1 MTRTDAYIDTSAL
14 AKWYVVEAQS
24 DAITEYLRRHG
35 PVAISNLTLVEF
47 RSVMARKRA
56 NGDLSPAKESMVNAS
71 FLNDIA
77 SSFLVERDISRRTY
91 EAAAQLV
98 NGYCEMGLF
107 SLDAIHLAVAQ
118 EMGARTL
125 VSADR
130 KLSTVAMEVGMEIA
144 WFGPS
149 EVKLS

>member
-14 AKWYVVEAQS
+14 AKWYVLETQS
-24 DAITEYLRRHG
+24 NEITKYLENHG
-35 PVAISNLTLVEF
+35 PIAISNLTLVEF

-77 SSFLVERDISRRTY
+77 SRFLIERDISRRTY

-98 NGYCEMGLF
+98 NGFCEMGLF
-107 SLDAIHLAVAQ
+107 TLDAIHLAVAQ
-118 EMGARTL
+118 EMGARTF

-130 KLSTVAMEVGMEIA
+130 KLSTIAMEVGMKIA

-149 EVKLS
+149 EVDFP